1 MDNLNSGTLFV
12 TIELKSN
19 MFAIPANYTLGI
31 VKSTQSTPYAILPN
45 GSENIKCIIALDG
58 LLVTIVSIPGTDE
71 NAFTSDSS
79 IIVLE
84 YTGQN
89 IGILTN
95 ETHLITVSENEIS
108 EDKLT
113 DTNFIMHDG
122 KTYIILDIYKLYKDL
137 GI

>member
-12 TIELKSN
+12 TIELQDN
-19 MFAIPANYTLGI
+19 IFAIPANCTRWI
-31 VKSTQSTPYAILPN
+31 VKSNQSTPYAILPK
-45 GSENIKCIIALDG
+45 GSEHIKCIIELDG

-71 NAFTSDSS
+71 NVSITDSS
-79 IIVLE
+79 IVVLE
-84 YTGQN
+84 YAGQN

-95 ETHLITVSENEIS
+95 ETRLITVSENEIS

-113 DTNFIMHDG
+113 GTNFIMHDG
-122 KTYIILDIYKLYKDL
+122 KTYIILELYKLYNDL